1 MICNIN
7 INKTKIVCQIGISML
22 FFLSFNAIH
31 QMAKQIL
38 TIGDISKPRTAMKL
52 VKKLGIGNFI
62 SIFMMVSTNAILQI
76 MASRAIKAKTDL
88 LNRFP
93 IFMNCLQDKKIT

>member
-1 MICNIN
+1 
-7 INKTKIVCQIGISML
+7 
-22 FFLSFNAIH
+22 
-31 QMAKQIL
+31 
-38 TIGDISKPRTAMKL
+38 
-52 VKKLGIGNFI
+52 
-62 SIFMMVSTNAILQI
+62 MMESTNAILQI